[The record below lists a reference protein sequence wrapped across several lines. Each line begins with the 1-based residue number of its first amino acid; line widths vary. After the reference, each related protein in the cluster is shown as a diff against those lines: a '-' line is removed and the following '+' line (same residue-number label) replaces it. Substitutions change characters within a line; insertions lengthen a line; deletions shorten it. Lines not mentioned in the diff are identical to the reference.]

1 MLRITYLLPTT
12 YHQLLK
18 MGDNYLKLSE
28 FDIEGEF
35 LGFADN
41 DSKKFKYLQFA
52 LTKCNAITALTP
64 GNLKI
69 KLPKELRKAL
79 SGSLV
84 PGAHIRVIG
93 YSKLHTRT
101 GEIKLKAYDVI
112 PLRVCPINKS
122 SLPTQPECSK
132 KAKIL
137 VCQGSGCR
145 KRGAKELLSKIEKTL
160 SKTKLSQEQVSEV
173 RSKVKIQSTGC
184 LKKCSKAPNCIVQLG
199 NKKFSQV
206 KPTDIPSLIENH
218 LE

>member
-1 MLRITYLLPTT
+1 
-12 YHQLLK
+12 
-18 MGDNYLKLSE
+18 MGNNYLKLSE

-35 LGFADN
+35 LGFADKHAKKFK
-41 DSKKFKYLQFA
+41 SQKFKYLQFA
-52 LTKCNAITALTP
+52 LTKCNAVTALTA

-79 SGSLV
+79 SGSLI

-93 YSKLHTRT
+93 YSKLHTST
-101 GEIKLKAYDVI
+101 GDIKLKAYDVI
-112 PLRVCPINKS
+112 PLPVCPINKS
-122 SLPTQPECSK
+122 PLHTTHNPECSK

-160 SKTKLSQEQVSEV
+160 SKTKLSQQQVSEV
-173 RSKVKIQSTGC
+173 RDKVKIQSTGC

-199 NKKFSQV
+199 NKKYSQV
-206 KPTDIPSLIENH
+206 KPTDIASLIEDH
-218 LE
+218 WQQM

>member
-1 MLRITYLLPTT
+1 
-12 YHQLLK
+12 
-18 MGDNYLKLSE
+18 MGNNYLKLSE

-35 LGFADN
+35 LGFADKHP
-41 DSKKFKYLQFA
+41 KKFKYLQFS
-52 LTKCNAITALTP
+52 LTKCNAVTALTA
-64 GNLKI
+64 GNLEI

-79 SGSLV
+79 SGSLI

-93 YSKLHTRT
+93 YSKLHTST
-101 GEIKLKAYDVI
+101 GDIKLKAYDVT
-112 PLRVCPINKS
+112 PLPVCPINKS
-122 SLPTQPECSK
+122 PLHTTPNPECPK

-160 SKTKLSQEQVSEV
+160 QLTKLSPQQVAEV
-173 RSKVKIQSTGC
+173 RDKVKIQSTGC

-206 KPTDIPSLIENH
+206 KPTDIASLIENH
-218 LE
+218 LGNG

>member
-1 MLRITYLLPTT
+1 
-12 YHQLLK
+12 
-18 MGDNYLKLSE
+18 MGNNYLKLSE

-41 DSKKFKYLQFA
+41 HPQKFKHLQFA
-52 LTKCNAITALTP
+52 LTKCNQEAALTA

-79 SGSLV
+79 SLSLT
-84 PGAHIRVIG
+84 PGAHIRIRG
-93 YSKLHTRT
+93 YSKLHTCT
-101 GEIKLKAYDVI
+101 GEIKLNAYDVT

-122 SLPTQPECSK
+122 PLPTPNNRLNECSS

-160 SKTKLSQEQVSEV
+160 SKTKLSQQRMCEV
-173 RSKVKIQSTGC
+173 RNQVKIQSTGC
-184 LKKCSKAPNCIVQLG
+184 LKKCSKAPNCIVKVG
-199 NKKFSQV
+199 NKKYSQV
-206 KPTDIPSLIENH
+206 KPTDIVSLIEDH
-218 LE
+218 LG